1 MIYPS
6 KFKRYNESS
15 FKYFVPIIKV
25 LKDGNLTVRQFRR
38 IDKISKIPINDFIET
53 LDCLYALGKIELR
66 KGGIIHYVD

>member
-15 FKYFVPIIKV
+15 FKYIVPIISA
-25 LKDGNLTVRQFRR
+25 LKEGDFTLRQFKRM
-38 IDKISKIPINDFIET
+38 DKINKIPINDFIET
-53 LDCLYALGKIELR
+53 LDCLFALGKIELR